1 MEGCL
6 AGYGAEASRCYLQPM
21 AIAALQTILDRIDTW
36 PPERQETA
44 AELLASL
51 ETRDDAL
58 QVSDEDLAEIDRR
71 MADVNAPTLSLEE
84 FRHEFRD
91 LLK

>member
-1 MEGCL
+1 
-6 AGYGAEASRCYLQPM
+6 M

-51 ETRDDAL
+51 EAQDDDL

-71 MADVNAPTLSLEE
+71 IADVNAPTMSLEE
-84 FRHEFRD
+84 FRVFVD
-91 LLK
+91 QLLKR

>member
-1 MEGCL
+1 
-6 AGYGAEASRCYLQPM
+6 M

-51 ETRDDAL
+51 EAQDGDI

-71 MADVNAPTLSLEE
+71 IADVNAPTMSLEE